1 MLATII
7 GIVSLLV
14 WLYLL
19 LARGG
24 FWRVKKNLP
33 SSRLGTVAALGRG
46 GKSFRVAVI
55 VPARN
60 EAEFIGESITSILS
74 QLGNH
79 SIQIFLVDDGST
91 DGTADAAGK
100 AAAQTGKSSALTVIT
115 SRPLPA
121 GWTGKLW
128 AVQQGIERAR
138 EFAPEF
144 LLLTDADILHS
155 PDNLATLIAVAEGGP
170 YDLASF
176 MVKLQC
182 RTAAE
187 KFLIPAFV
195 FFFFKL
201 YTPSWISDPHRKT
214 AGAAGGSILVRPQ
227 ALERAGGI
235 EAIRGEIIDD
245 CALAKAVK
253 QQEGRVW
260 LGLTPETVS
269 LRPYKTFAEVGR
281 MISRTAFNQL
291 NHSVL
296 MLFAAFIGLTLMYLA
311 PPLLLFSRH
320 PLPITLGALA
330 WLLMTAAYLPMVRF
344 YGLNPLWAL
353 ALPFAAIFYMGATL
367 RSAFNFWSGRGGQWK
382 GRTQDS

>member
-1 MLATII
+1 MLATIF
-7 GIVSLLV
+7 GTTSLLV

-24 FWRVKKNLP
+24 FWRVKKH
-33 SSRLGTVAALGRG
+33 LGTVAALGREQR
-46 GKSFRVAVI
+46 SCRVAFV

-60 EAEFIGESITSILS
+60 EAEFIGQSITSLLNQS
-74 QLGNH
+74 GNH
-79 SIQIFLVDDGST
+79 SIHIFLVDDGST
-91 DGTADAAGK
+91 DRTADVARR
-100 AAAQTGKSSALTVIT
+100 AAAKTGKPSDLTVIPGL
-115 SRPLPA
+115 PLPA

-128 AVQQGIERAR
+128 AMQQGIERAK
-138 EFAPEF
+138 ESTPDFF
-144 LLLTDADILHS
+144 LLTDADILHA
-155 PDNLATLIAVAEGGP
+155 PDNLATLIAIAEGGS

-182 RTAAE
+182 RTLAE

-201 YTPSWISDPHRKT
+201 YTPSWISDPQRKT
-214 AGAAGGSILVRPQ
+214 AGAAGGSILVRPR

-245 CALAKAVK
+245 CSLAKAVK
-253 QQEGRVW
+253 RQGGRLW

-296 MLFAAFIGLTLMYLA
+296 TLFAAFIGLALMYLA
-311 PPLLLFSRH
+311 PPLLLFTRH
-320 PLPITLGALA
+320 PLPITLGALS
-330 WLLMTAAYLPMVRF
+330 WLLMTVAYLPMVRF
-344 YGLNPLWAL
+344 YRLNPLWAL

-367 RSAFNFWSGRGGQWK
+367 HSAFNFWFGRGGQWK
-382 GRTQDS
+382 GRVQDS

>member
-1 MLATII
+1 MLAIVVGII
-7 GIVSLLV
+7 TVLV

-24 FWRVKKNLP
+24 FWRVKKH
-33 SSRLGTVAALGRG
+33 LGTVTALGHGQR
-46 GKSFRVAVI
+46 SCRMAVI

-60 EAEFIGESITSILS
+60 EAEFIGQSITSLLNQS
-74 QLGNH
+74 GNH

-91 DGTADAAGK
+91 DGTADVARRAAVK
-100 AAAQTGKSSALTVIT
+100 TGKPSALTVIAGL
-115 SRPLPA
+115 PLPA

-128 AVQQGIERAR
+128 AMQQGIQRAR
-138 EFAPEF
+138 ESAPDF
-144 LLLTDADILHS
+144 FLLTDADILHA
-155 PDNLATLIAVAEGGP
+155 PDNLATLIAIAEGGS

-182 RTAAE
+182 RTLAE

-201 YTPSWISDPHRKT
+201 YTPSWISDPQRKT
-214 AGAAGGSILVRPQ
+214 AGAAGGSILVRPR

-245 CALAKAVK
+245 CSLAKAVK
-253 QQEGRVW
+253 RQGGRLW

-291 NHSVL
+291 HHSVL
-296 MLFAAFIGLTLMYLA
+296 ILFAAFIGLALMYLA
-311 PPLLLFSRH
+311 PPLLLFTRH
-320 PLPITLGALA
+320 PLTITLGALA
-330 WLLMTAAYLPMVRF
+330 WLLMTVAYLPMVRF
-344 YGLNPLWAL
+344 YRLHPLWAL

-367 RSAFNFWSGRGGQWK
+367 QSAFNFWSGRGGQWK
-382 GRTQDS
+382 GRVQDC

>member
-1 MLATII
+1 MLATIV
-7 GIVSLLV
+7 GTTSLLV

-24 FWRVKKNLP
+24 FWRVKKH
-33 SSRLGTVAALGRG
+33 LGTVAALGREQR
-46 GKSFRVAVI
+46 SCRIAFI

-60 EAEFIGESITSILS
+60 EAEFIGQSITSLLNQS
-74 QLGNH
+74 GNH
-79 SIQIFLVDDGST
+79 SIHIFLVDDGST
-91 DGTADAAGK
+91 DGTADVARR
-100 AAAQTGKSSALTVIT
+100 AAAKTGKPSALTVIPGL
-115 SRPLPA
+115 PLPA

-128 AVQQGIERAR
+128 ATQQGIQHAR
-138 EFAPEF
+138 EFAPDF
-144 LLLTDADILHS
+144 FLLTDADILHA
-155 PDNLATLIAVAEGGP
+155 PDNLATLIAIAEGGP

-201 YTPSWISDPHRKT
+201 YAPSWISDPQRKT
-214 AGAAGGSILVRPQ
+214 AGAAGGSILVRPR

-253 QQEGRVW
+253 RQGGRLW

-269 LRPYKTFAEVGR
+269 LRPYQSFAEVGR

-291 NHSVL
+291 NHSIWL
-296 MLFAAFIGLTLMYLA
+296 LAAAAIGLTVMYLL
-311 PPLLLFSRH
+311 PPLLLLAHGPR
-320 PLPITLGALA
+320 PMALGAAA
-330 WLLMTAAYLPMVRF
+330 WLLMAVAYFPMVKF
-344 YGLNPLWAL
+344 YRLNPLWSL
-353 ALPFAAIFYMGATL
+353 ALPLVAV
-367 RSAFNFWSGRGGQWK
+367 
-382 GRTQDS
+382 